1 MNEENKQELVPIGHA
16 GNHTRYV
23 VGSAIMNVSG
33 SDAGSPATTYQE
45 SRVIVQDFD
54 EQLNTVHITI
64 DKQDYEYV
72 PYGDDDQLPF
82 KVMQRIG
89 ENMVTSQCQLF
100 NVQACYGQGVR
111 FIDRDTREDTQEADI
126 RSFCLRNSLHEL
138 FLEQATDMKFFFTS
152 ITKIILCRD
161 HSRIVKVRHKEMC
174 YCRFARLAGKKR
186 FEYVLY
192 GDWRDGAPDPND
204 IEVLPMLD
212 FYDPLG
218 DLMVRMG
225 READPM
231 TGEKRKAP
239 KDGTDCEFAIVC
251 RMATPGRQVYS
262 RPYFFS
268 AFRDAWFDIYELIG
282 IGKRFMIRNTSAP
295 RLQIEV
301 HDDYWDIVCD
311 NKGITD
317 EDERKEC
324 IKQEKQNII
333 DFVCG
338 PKNAGKALISGYY
351 VDPTGKEHPMVRVI
365 NLNQGKKEGGDWADD
380 MQEAANTL
388 CFAFGVH
395 PNLIGATPGKSQMNN
410 SGSDKR
416 ELFTMKQA
424 LEKPF
429 HDVMMK
435 PYHVILHYN
444 GWSDNV
450 TVDVPMLMLTT
461 LDENKDAE
469 KVTTDDDAT
478 RKLENMRSILNNGY
492 TSDEM
497 IDLIKKLIYGDN

>member
-1 MNEENKQELVPIGHA
+1 MNEENKQEMVPIGHRP
-16 GNHTRYV
+16 GWTRYGV
-23 VGSAIMNVSG
+23 VPAGVVDLAES
-33 SDAGSPATTYQE
+33 GSPATKYEE

-54 EQLNTVHITI
+54 EQLNTVPITI
-64 DKQDYEYV
+64 GKQNYEYV

-111 FIDRDTREDTQEADI
+111 FVDRDTREDTQDAEI

-138 FLEQATDMKFFFTS
+138 FLEQATDMKFFFTTV
-152 ITKIILCRD
+152 TKVILCRD

-192 GDWRDGAPDPND
+192 GDWRDGAPDPSD
-204 IEVLPMLD
+204 IEVLPMLG

-225 READPM
+225 REPDPM

-262 RPYFFS
+262 RPYYFS
-268 AFRDAWFDIYELIG
+268 AFRDSWFDIYELIG
-282 IGKRFMIRNTSAP
+282 IGKRYMIKNTSAP

-301 HDDYWDIVCD
+301 HDDYWDMVCD
-311 NKGITD
+311 NEGITD
-317 EDERKEC
+317 EDERKER

-351 VDPTGKEHPMVRVI
+351 VDPSGKEHSMVRVV

-435 PYHVILHYN
+435 PYHVVLHYN
-444 GWSDNV
+444 GWSERV

-461 LDENKDAE
+461 LDENKDAKE
-469 KVTTDDDAT
+469 VTNNNDGNGTD
-478 RKLENMRSILNNGY
+478 NNK
-492 TSDEM
+492 D
-497 IDLIKKLIYGDN
+497 

>member
-1 MNEENKQELVPIGHA
+1 MSKNNQKPQMVLVGHH
-16 GNHTRYV
+16 GKYTRYGIGKPNGV
-23 VGSAIMNVSG
+23 VDIAGE
-33 SDAGSPATTYQE
+33 GSPASQYQE
-45 SRVIVQDFD
+45 SHFIVDDFD
-54 EQLNTVHITI
+54 EDINLIPISVDGTP
-64 DKQDYEYV
+64 YRYA
-72 PYGDDDQLPF
+72 PYGNDDQLPYE
-82 KVMQRIG
+82 VMKRIS

-111 FIDRDTREDTQEADI
+111 FIDRETRKDTQDPEI
-126 RSFCLRNSLHEL
+126 RRFCLRNSLHEL
-138 FLEQATDMKFFFTS
+138 YLEQATDMKFFFTT
-152 ITKIILCRD
+152 ITKLVLSRD
-161 HSRIVKVRHKEMC
+161 HSKIVQVRHREMC
-174 YCRFARLAGKKR
+174 FCRFAKKGDGEQ
-186 FEYVLY
+186 FSHVLY
-192 GDWRDGAPDPND
+192 GDFRHSAPDPSR
-204 IEVLPMLD
+204 IEAIPMLD

-218 DLMVRMG
+218 DLLVRMG
-225 READPM
+225 KEPDPRTGKKRTPPAD
-231 TGEKRKAP
+231 GR
-239 KDGTDCEFAIVC
+239 DCEFAVVC
-251 RMATPGRQVYS
+251 RMATPGRNVYS

-282 IGKRFMIRNTSAP
+282 IGKRFMIQNTSAP

-311 NKGITD
+311 NEGITG
-317 EDERKEC
+317 EAERKAR
-324 IKQEKQNII
+324 IKQEKQNIV

-351 VDPTGKEHPMVRVI
+351 VDPSGKEHQMVRVVR
-365 NLNQGKKEGGDWADD
+365 LDQGKKEGGDWSDD

-435 PYHVILHYN
+435 PYHVVLHYN
-444 GWSDNV
+444 AWSETV

-461 LDENKDAE
+461 LDENTDA
-469 KVTTDDDAT
+469 KQVTSNSNDDG
-478 RKLENMRSILNNGY
+478 NNE
-492 TSDEM
+492 D
-497 IDLIKKLIYGDN
+497 